1 MITPP
6 ASLTDTALV
15 STLHDSHEEMTRSKA
30 LFLLALAEFH
40 ARGLARAHGAP
51 STVIWLLRHCDVRE
65 STAFEYLRVGT
76 QLSGFTLA
84 AQAFLAG
91 HLSYSKIRVLLRHL
105 TTGNEAELVALAGQM
120 TLRELEQALAGQ
132 ENSAPA
138 PPADRFRVIVDDET
152 GWVRFHGELNPV
164 LGAEL
169 LAALKI
175 AELANLRDL
184 AEIDPAVLDD
194 AERLDAALA
203 EAENSPVEVEAV
215 DETTG
220 ADLSATN
227 FGVPTRN
234 ALLSALTG
242 MIQMTRSRP
251 MNKLRTPGAQ
261 VNLTVTEDGH
271 AYLPS
276 QPAAPASALVGAVLD
291 GEIRAHLLNEKG
303 VHITLGRGRRL
314 VSDGQVRALMTRWH
328 HQCAM
333 PGCNHTR
340 FLEFH
345 HLHEWSAGGPTD
357 LWNLVPLCSACHAL
371 VTVGRVR
378 VEIDPTDTA
387 LVRFRFPGGHSF
399 VSRNRGVPIRLGT
412 HFAAAHRAAA

>member
-215 DETTG
+215 DEATG

-251 MNKLRTPGAQ
+251 TNKLRTPGAQ

-271 AYLPS
+271 AYLSS

-291 GEIRAHLLNEKG
+291 GEIRAHLLDEKG
-303 VHITLGRGRRL
+303 VHITLGLARR
-314 VSDGQVRALMTRWH
+314 
-328 HQCAM
+328 
-333 PGCNHTR
+333 
-340 FLEFH
+340 
-345 HLHEWSAGGPTD
+345 
-357 LWNLVPLCSACHAL
+357 
-371 VTVGRVR
+371 
-378 VEIDPTDTA
+378 
-387 LVRFRFPGGHSF
+387 
-399 VSRNRGVPIRLGT
+399 
-412 HFAAAHRAAA
+412 